1 MEEENARFF
10 FVFFLFFRTAVGHD
24 GFAIRQR
31 VVSPWGTEA
40 EPKRKMQFLV
50 LSDYI
55 MAQWGGSL

>member
-1 MEEENARFF
+1 MGTMALPSDKESS
-10 FVFFLFFRTAVGHD
+10 VLGD
-24 GFAIRQR
+24 
-31 VVSPWGTEA
+31 TEA